1 MWQLAFVKPPLVG
14 FGVASEMPHN
24 YLKKKKSYENTS
36 PCPTT
41 MNVAEAGLVSTGRA
55 RGKRRIAEV
64 DSRDQTSPQHPPME
78 DVTSLFWA

>member
-1 MWQLAFVKPPLVG
+1 MWQLAFTKPPLVG

-24 YLKKKKSYENTS
+24 YLKKKKSYENT
-36 PCPTT
+36 PPRPT

-64 DSRDQTSPQHPPME
+64 DSRDQTSPNTHPWK
-78 DVTSLFWA
+78 T